1 MAIFK
6 YTVQWH
12 QVHLHRCVGITTI
25 RLQMSFHL
33 ATLKLWS

>member
-1 MAIFK
+1 MAILK
-6 YTVQWH
+6 YAVQWH
-12 QVHLHRCVGITTI
+12 QVPLHQCVTITTI